1 MGAKERGLSS
11 RQHFAGVVVAGQSSR
26 SRSETATPVSDQG
39 EPASGELLHRK
50 KPTSRKV
57 FWSQSEFDP
66 CDDSKI
72 TEEVDGRMSG
82 IELSSN
88 RNARVTE
95 WGGTPLKK
103 AKQLNLLHYGSFF
116 HVRLY
121 LGTHSPL

>member
-26 SRSETATPVSDQG
+26 SRSETTTPVSDQG
-39 EPASGELLHRK
+39 EPSESSGELLNRK
-50 KPTSRKV
+50 KPTSHGYFCRSK
-57 FWSQSEFDP
+57 SECDP

-72 TEEVDGRMSG
+72 PEVDGRMSG

-103 AKQLNLLHYGSFF
+103 A
-116 HVRLY
+116 
-121 LGTHSPL
+121 T

>member
-26 SRSETATPVSDQG
+26 SRSETTTPVSDQG
-39 EPASGELLHRK
+39 EPSESSGELLNRK
-50 KPTSRKV
+50 KPTSRHGYFCRSK
-57 FWSQSEFDP
+57 SEFDP
-66 CDDSKI
+66 CDDSQI
-72 TEEVDGRMSG
+72 PEVDGRMSG

-103 AKQLNLLHYGSFF
+103 A
-116 HVRLY
+116 
-121 LGTHSPL
+121 T